1 MEKKS
6 FVLYGDYKEH
16 FALLSAEE
24 QGQLL
29 MAIFEYAEE
38 GTQPALSP
46 AAMMAFSFIRL
57 QLDRDEARYAETC
70 QRRQEAG
77 KKSGEA
83 RRNKREQKQAA
94 GTPVPFV
101 QQTGTN
107 ETENENETDTEN
119 DTENDTVIESV
130 PPKSPQGG
138 MEAPSPLLRR
148 LLPHYTLQIEL
159 QDRIDKWVHYK
170 QERGEGYKS
179 QGLMALLRQ
188 LETYAA
194 HYGSSAVCD
203 LMDESMAAGW
213 KSIPFDRLKAPPAVP
228 RPYGKKAECCS
239 FTDLVREGLCYE
251 S

>member
-6 FVLYGDYKEH
+6 FVLYGDYREH

-29 MAIFEYAEE
+29 MAIFAYVEE
-38 GTQPALSP
+38 GTQPDLSP

-70 QRRQEAG
+70 QKRQEAG
-77 KKSGEA
+77 KKSGET
-83 RRNKREQKQAA
+83 RRNKREQKQET
-94 GTPVPFV
+94 GTLVPFV

-107 ETENENETDTEN
+107 GTDNENETDTEN
-119 DTENDTVIESV
+119 ENENENDTVTESV

-138 MEAPSPLLRR
+138 LKAPSPLLRR
-148 LLPHYTLQIEL
+148 LLPHYALQIEL
-159 QDRIDKWVHYK
+159 QDKIDKWVHYK

-188 LETYAA
+188 LETHAA

-228 RPYGKKAECCS
+228 RPYGKKAEYCS
-239 FTDLVREGLCYE
+239 FTDLVREGL
-251 S
+251 